1 MSGNILVYMRRNLQA
16 LLDKTTFHFHKKNVV
31 IGNNSFKWC
40 KIPVPENYPMQSQ
53 THPSIL
59 YVPER
64 WNGATHW
71 LGTTPYPFGD
81 IRFENPC
88 IYYADQKDEN
98 VPTDFV
104 PIKCNPIVDWAGD
117 KSYNSDIELFLKN
130 NTLYAI
136 NRVNDGRVLREI
148 ELLSSKDGQNWS
160 TPISIYQSNDENRQL
175 LSPSV
180 IEHEDKIYI
189 YFLSGDAGIKKKGH
203 CGGIEII
210 EGSDLSNP
218 NFKYKTKGVFVNS
231 EITGIQPWHFDLFI
245 YADKL
250 YMVFCGRNIKKKTF
264 RYPMETY
271 LAVSDNFIDFTIYPI
286 PILKHIKTYRPSAYV
301 DEKGIFN
308 LYFSVVGEVAGDCSD
323 RAIALTS
330 IPMSELLNLIC
341 KEKI

>member
-1 MSGNILVYMRRNLQA
+1 MNILSYTKRILQA
-16 LLDKTTFHFHKKNVV
+16 ILDKTTYRFYKQSIV

-40 KIPVPENYPMQSQ
+40 KIPVPKNYPIQSQ

-59 YVPER
+59 YIPEK

-88 IYYADQKDEN
+88 IYYADQKGQN
-98 VPTDFV
+98 APIDFI
-104 PIKCNPIVDWAGD
+104 PIQSNPIVDWPGD

-130 NTLYAI
+130 NILYAI
-136 NRVNDGRVLREI
+136 NRINEGKVLREI
-148 ELLSSKDGQNWS
+148 ELLSSQDGQNWS
-160 TPISIYQSNDENRQL
+160 QPISIYQSDDENKQL

-180 IEHEDKIYI
+180 IEHEGKICI
-189 YFLSGDAGIKKKGH
+189 YFLSGDAGIKKKGR
-203 CGGIEII
+203 CGAIEII
-210 EGSDLSNP
+210 ESSDLINP
-218 NFKYKTKGVFVNS
+218 NFGYKAKGIFINS
-231 EITGIQPWHFDLFI
+231 ETTGIQPWHFDLFT

-250 YMVFCGRNIKKKTF
+250 YMVFCGRNIKKNTL

-271 LAVSDNFIDFTIYPI
+271 LAVSDNFIDFTIYPT
-286 PILKHIKTYRPSAYV
+286 PIIKHVKTYRPSAYV

-330 IPMSELLNLIC
+330 IPMYELLDLIH
-341 KEKI
+341 EKKK